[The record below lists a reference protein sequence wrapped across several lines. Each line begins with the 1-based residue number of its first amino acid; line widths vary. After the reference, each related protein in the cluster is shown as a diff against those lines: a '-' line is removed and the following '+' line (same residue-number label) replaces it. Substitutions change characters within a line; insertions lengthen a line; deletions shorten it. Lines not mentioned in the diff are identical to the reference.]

1 MNARSIAL
9 SALILMASGCSTVQ
23 LPPRTAKVS
32 PQLLAPPP
40 ALPKVQRSADGQMTG
55 ADAQTSLQ
63 ALYDVAGQIRAA
75 LVELQSEVRL
85 AQGNSDAQ
93 GR

>member
-1 MNARSIAL
+1 M
-9 SALILMASGCSTVQ
+9 
-23 LPPRTAKVS
+23 S
-32 PQLLAPPP
+32 PQLLTPPP

-55 ADAQTSLQ
+55 ADVQTSLQ

-75 LVELQSEVRL
+75 LVELQAEVQL
-85 AQGNSDAQ
+85 ALGGSDAQ